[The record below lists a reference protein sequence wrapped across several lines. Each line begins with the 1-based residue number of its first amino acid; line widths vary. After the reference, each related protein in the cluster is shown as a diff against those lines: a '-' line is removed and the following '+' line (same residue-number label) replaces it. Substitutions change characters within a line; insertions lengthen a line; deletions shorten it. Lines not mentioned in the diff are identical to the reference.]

1 MEAAFAG
8 IDRDAL
14 RRAGRMVVSIEGMW
28 CASCA
33 LAVERTIARAPGGT
47 AASTSFAG
55 GSALVRWDPERVN
68 LDEVFSRV
76 ERLGY
81 GIVPLVESQELE
93 RQIDAQ
99 ARAVWMRLA
108 VAGFFGMWSMLGS
121 VALYL
126 DAGLA
131 ASPQGWWVAL
141 ATCLA
146 ALPVVSWSALS
157 FYRAGWRTLRAG
169 VPGMDALVST
179 GVLASCLLSAWSLLR
194 GSADVYADTA
204 TMLVSFLLCGRLI
217 ELHARR
223 RNSVAVN
230 ALRQAVPETVRR
242 IGADGVP
249 TEEAADRVG
258 PGDLVLVHAGE
269 RVAVDGT
276 VVEGEGEVDAAIVN
290 GESAPLP
297 VAPGDSIVA
306 GSINVSSRLVLRV
319 EQPWGQRFI
328 DRIGVRMLELLGTK
342 SAAAMQ
348 AERFA
353 RWLVP
358 GALVLA
364 AASFALAW
372 GASGDPVQAALR
384 ALSVLVA
391 ACPCAVGLALPL
403 AYAASTA
410 SGARQGILLRDPASL
425 EALAGAREILF
436 DKTGTLTEG
445 MLEVREVIGSQRAA
459 SAEVL
464 ALAARAEADIAH
476 PVARAIRTAAE
487 AAGMGSAGEGLA
499 QRHSRGC
506 TWRSKDGNQT
516 VLVGSAGFVEEQGVA
531 LPASAPPG
539 CTRVEVARN
548 GTWIGAILLQDR
560 IRESAAE
567 ALRTFADA
575 GIRTRLVTGDSAAA
589 AAQVAQAVG
598 LGPEHVHAHC
608 LPEDKVKVLERAG
621 RPAVFVGDGVNDAL
635 ALAAADCGIA
645 VQGAAPAAVAT
656 AGVVIA
662 SGGVEQVAAAWRH
675 ARRTVRVVRQN
686 LAFSMVY
693 NVAVLG
699 LASSGMVTP
708 VAAAC
713 AMLASSLS
721 VVLNSGRLLSGMS
734 AEHRV

>member
-1 MEAAFAG
+1 
-8 IDRDAL
+8 
-14 RRAGRMVVSIEGMW
+14 
-28 CASCA
+28 
-33 LAVERTIARAPGGT
+33 
-47 AASTSFAG
+47 
-55 GSALVRWDPERVN
+55 
-68 LDEVFSRV
+68 
-76 ERLGY
+76 
-81 GIVPLVESQELE
+81 
-93 RQIDAQ
+93 
-99 ARAVWMRLA
+99 
-108 VAGFFGMWSMLGS
+108 MLGS

-141 ATCLA
+141 AACLA